1 MKTLLLLPLLTLGC
15 AHNTLQPLKEP
26 IPDLAGSDPALAHVL
41 ELRVAASNLRDW
53 RAWERLH
60 TEDCLRFAPEL
71 EAPLEGRVAM
81 REAIARLG
89 RAVPN
94 YHLAL
99 VRVVGRGPW
108 VAAELRASGTFEQP
122 LEIPGLP
129 IAIPPTGNSFRQ
141 HWVAMIR
148 FEGQQIAEIR
158 EYYDQEDLLRQLKGG
173 SPWAANEAALSS
185 R

>member
-1 MKTLLLLPLLTLGC
+1 MKKLLLAPLLALGC
-15 AHNTLQPLKEP
+15 AHNALPPLPEP
-26 IPDLAGSDPALAHVL
+26 TPDLSGTDPALARVL
-41 ELRVAASNLRDW
+41 ELRVAANNLRDW
-53 RAWERLH
+53 QTWERLH
-60 TEDCLRFAPEL
+60 TEDCLRLAPEL
-71 EAPLEGRVAM
+71 EAPLLGRAAM

-99 VRVVGRGPW
+99 VRVVGQGPW
-108 VAAELRASGTFEQP
+108 VAAELRASGTFEAP
-122 LEIPGLP
+122 LEVPGLP

-141 HWVAMIR
+141 HWVAMVR
-148 FEGQQIAEIR
+148 FQGERIAEIR

-173 SPWAANEAALSS
+173 SPWPANEAALTS